1 MSLALLAPIGL
12 AALAALALPLLL
24 HLARRTEEQPIDFAA
39 LRWLRPNPRP
49 RKRPRLDERLLM
61 TVRLILLALLA
72 LWLARPV
79 LTHEIVRTPWVAV
92 VPGIDP
98 ARAAALVADGTR
110 GVWLAPGFPAL
121 DTPAPTGPV
130 PVASL
135 VRELD
140 TNLPADASLT
150 VLVPPVIASAD
161 AERPHVARYVK
172 WQVVPGRVVRAAPV
186 PRQTIAI
193 AVRAAP
199 GVEGLQ
205 YLGAAADVLL
215 PAGAAQIAPPTAPL
229 PKTGVVIWWVTGDIP
244 AGVRDWA
251 VRGGRVIVPAGAV
264 LPRGPITTVWRDKVG
279 VPLAEA
285 VILGR
290 GRVVRFT
297 RPLEPFAMPELF
309 EASFPA
315 ALRALVAQP
324 LSSPARAE
332 AADYAPQRIVARPS
346 GAAQPR
352 DLQPW
357 LAVALTALFAVERW
371 LATRRRRAPAP

>member
-24 HLARRTEEQPIDFAA
+24 HLARRTEERPIDFAA

-110 GVWLAPGFPAL
+110 AVWLAPGFPAL

-172 WQVVPGRVVRAAPV
+172 WQVVPSRVVRAAPA
-186 PRQTIAI
+186 PRQTLAMV
-193 AVRAAP
+193 VRAAP

-205 YLGAAADVLL
+205 YLRAAADMLL

-264 LPRGPITTVWRDKVG
+264 LPSGPITTVWRDKVG
-279 VPLAEA
+279 IPLAEA

-315 ALRALVAQP
+315 ALRALVVSP
-324 LSSPARAE
+324 LSPPTRVE
-332 AADYAPQRIVARPS
+332 AADYAPQRIVAKPS

-352 DLQPW
+352 DLRPR
-357 LAVALTALFAVERW
+357 LAVALAALFAVERW